1 MKKGIFGVLLLSGC
15 ALAFAPASAK
25 PKPGWKIGVQAYS
38 FRNGSF
44 FQAVDLVRGLGLK
57 YIEAYPGQPIGGG
70 VKGTMDYHMDPATRQ
85 KVLDYLQKQGVTMIS
100 YGVVDARSAADW
112 KKIFD
117 FAKAMH
123 LPGIV
128 SEPRD
133 NQISMVS
140 SLADQYHINV
150 AIHDEPR
157 PDHYWTPDSVLAV
170 LPLAGK
176 RVGDCADIG
185 HWAYS
190 GLNVVDCLKKMEGR
204 IMELHFK
211 DVGNQEPSPGETN
224 VVWGTGH
231 ADIEGALKELLRQHF
246 KGMLIIEYENNPTAN
261 LPQIRQSLDYY
272 HQVMDQLTK

>member
-1 MKKGIFGVLLLSGC
+1 MLFLACC
-15 ALAFAPASAK
+15 ALASAPATAK

-44 FQAVDLVRGLGLK
+44 FQAVDLVKGLGLK
-57 YIEAYPGQPIGGG
+57 YIEAYPGQTIGGG
-70 VKGTMDYHMDPATRQ
+70 VSGTMDYHMDAATRQ
-85 KVLDYLQKQGVTMIS
+85 KVLAYLRQQGVTLIS

-117 FAKAMH
+117 FAKAMN
-123 LPGIV
+123 LPTIV
-128 SEPRD
+128 SEPQD
-133 NQISMVS
+133 NQIPLVS
-140 SLADQYHINV
+140 SLADQYHIDV

-170 LPLAGK
+170 LPMAGK

-190 GLNVVDCLKKMEGR
+190 GLNVVECLRKMEGR

-211 DVGNQEPSPGETN
+211 DVGNQEPSPEETN

-231 ADIEGALKELLRQHF
+231 ANLEGALKELLRQHF
-246 KGMLIIEYENNPTAN
+246 HGMLIIEYENNPTAN
-261 LPQIRQSLDYY
+261 VAQIRQSLAYY
-272 HQVMDQLTK
+272 NQTMARLTK